1 MPADQNDD
9 TRAGLTGSSEEPTLV
24 EMFKSVLTELR
35 DLKQTVAPLV
45 EPVYEDERD
54 DNVEQDD
61 GELTAAGVGEGDTSK
76 KPTEK
81 ASGSKLLAEIVQELD
96 ISEKTGDEVDEGLA
110 KLMDGLL
117 KDKLQEDKV
126 QTRIEK
132 YPRPGNVEGLRTP
145 RVNPLIWSQIP
156 APVRTSDSKSQKS
169 QNALVVSIVAM
180 IKATNLVLEQ
190 EDDDAKAKDKAVV
203 STLTDAI
210 TLAMQC
216 FHDMNSSRRQAMK
229 KDLHR
234 DYSALCTSTTIPP
247 TSEYLFGDLSKLTKD
262 ISDANK
268 LAKKVRPQ
276 QARAHGRKYGSS
288 SQRNQGYQGNRKYQP
303 YTRPR
308 NDFLSKG
315 RPPRSKFKKEG
326 ETKQN

>member
-1 MPADQNDD
+1 MDKRPADDPGN
-9 TRAGLTGSSEEPTLV
+9 
-24 EMFKSVLTELR
+24 
-35 DLKQTVAPLV
+35 
-45 EPVYEDERD
+45 
-54 DNVEQDD
+54 
-61 GELTAAGVGEGDTSK
+61 
-76 KPTEK
+76 KPTER
-81 ASGSKLLAEIVQELD
+81 ASGSKLLAETVRELD
-96 ISEKTGDEVDEGLA
+96 ISQKTGAEVDEGLV

-145 RVNPLIWSQIP
+145 RVNPLIWNQIP
-156 APVRTSDSKSQKS
+156 AQVRTSDSKSQKS
-169 QNALVVSIVAM
+169 QNALVASIVAM
-180 IKATNLVLEQ
+180 IKATNLVLKQ
-190 EDDDAKAKDKAVV
+190 EDEHATAKDKAVV

-234 DYSALCTSTTIPP
+234 DYAALSCTSTTIPS

-276 QARAHGRKYGSS
+276 QARAHNRKYSKS
-288 SQRNQGYQGNRKYQP
+288 SQRNQGNRRYQP
-303 YTRPR
+303 YQRPR

-315 RPPRSKFKKEG
+315 RLPSLFQALG
-326 ETKQN
+326 Q

>member
-1 MPADQNDD
+1 M
-9 TRAGLTGSSEEPTLV
+9 LV

-35 DLKQTVAPLV
+35 DLKQTVVPLV
-45 EPVYEDERD
+45 ESVYEDERD
-54 DNVEQDD
+54 DNVEQEN
-61 GELTAAGVGEGDTSK
+61 GELTAAGVGEGDTDK

-96 ISEKTGDEVDEGLA
+96 ISEKTGDEVDEGIP

-126 QTRIEK
+126 QIRIEK

-145 RVNPLIWSQIP
+145 RVKPLIWSQIP
-156 APVRTSDSKSQKS
+156 APVCTSDSKSQKS
-169 QNALVVSIVAM
+169 QNALVASIVAM

-190 EDDDAKAKDKAVV
+190 EEDDAKAKDKPVV

-276 QARAHGRKYGSS
+276 QVRAHSRKYGSS
-288 SQRNQGYQGNRKYQP
+288 SQHNQGYQGNR
-303 YTRPR
+303 R
-308 NDFLSKG
+308 
-315 RPPRSKFKKEG
+315 
-326 ETKQN
+326 

>member
-1 MPADQNDD
+1 MAATDN
-9 TRAGLTGSSEEPTLV
+9 TSAALTGSSEESTLAK
-24 EMFKSVLTELR
+24 MFKSVLTEIKE
-35 DLKQTVAPLV
+35 LKETVAPLV
-45 EPVYEDERD
+45 EPAYEDERY
-54 DNVEQDD
+54 DNLEQDD
-61 GELTAAGVGEGDTSK
+61 EESTANDPGN

-81 ASGSKLLAEIVQELD
+81 ASGSKLLAEIVRELD
-96 ISEKTGDEVDEGLA
+96 ISEKTGDEVDEGLV

-132 YPRPGNVEGLRTP
+132 YPRPRNVEGLRTP
-145 RVNPLIWSQIP
+145 RVNPLIWNQIP
-156 APVRTSDSKSQKS
+156 AQVRTSDSKSQKS
-169 QNALVVSIVAM
+169 QNALVASIVAM
-180 IKATNLVLEQ
+180 VKATNLVLQQ
-190 EDDDAKAKDKAVV
+190 EDEHATAKDKAVV

-234 DYSALCTSTTIPP
+234 DYAALCTSSTIPP
-247 TSEYLFGDLSKLTKD
+247 TLEYLFEDLSKLTKD

-276 QARAHGRKYGSS
+276 QARAHNRKYSTS
-288 SQRNQGYQGNRKYQP
+288 SQRNQGNGRYQP
-303 YTRPR
+303 YQRFSYASTNVNEPALISSFL
-308 NDFLSKG
+308 DFVLA
-315 RPPRSKFKKEG
+315 REG
-326 ETKQN
+326 FLLH